1 MSSAALKVRTR
12 RRDGECAAGG
22 MPSPE
27 AHTLATPRSRP
38 LSYALTLAVTVGVL
52 YLACAVVVAL
62 VPGALAAALRLVLHG
77 LNLSLSPAAV
87 EGMTWSR
94 VLLGTLA
101 IGAYA
106 FIAGG
111 VFGFVRD
118 GIERGRR

>member
-1 MSSAALKVRTR
+1 MSPAALKVRTR
-12 RRDGECAAGG
+12 RRDSEFAASGV
-22 MPSPE
+22 PLPE
-27 AHTLATPRSRP
+27 ARVLTTPRNRP
-38 LSYALTLAVTVGVL
+38 LSYALSLAVTVGML

-62 VPGALAAALRLVLHG
+62 VPGALAAALGLVLHG
-77 LNLSLSPAAV
+77 LNLSFSAAAV

-101 IGAYA
+101 LAAYA

-111 VFGFVRD
+111 AFGFVRD